1 MQTQDKDYGDRTHR
15 AYILAQRAKSLL
27 DAKQYEKAK
36 TIYLDACKLDPND
49 NSSSM
54 HNDFGLALQNLGD
67 IDGAIAQFKSAIDM
81 KQNPEI
87 PTFNLAA
94 CYFNTGKL
102 AEAKDCLAQF
112 IKGFPDSSKVSEAKR
127 LLADLNNEPS
137 DADPLTETKS
147 ITETKP
153 TATIPDILADTSSD
167 KPVAPPKPTTLPGD
181 PLLVSTSDDD
191 QSSQNDSKSL
201 PSKEASDTNNNI
213 VEASEAPPAFPESE
227 KGSHADYLNN
237 IIANGVCRWP
247 KESMP
252 LKVYIADGAN
262 VKRYK
267 PQYRDYM
274 IRSFDEWCR
283 ASEAKL
289 SWKLVEH
296 EKDAN
301 IVCTWVSNK
310 EGFKLHKFSEQG
322 ETHLDAPPQANK
334 ERRIHSAT
342 IQICTVNLFGVM
354 KLKDN
359 DVISVCRHEAGHSL
373 GLNGHSPHPGD
384 VMYSTK
390 FSATIFVPVPVT
402 ICPEMKLTARDKAT
416 ISRLYASYP
425 RRMASAN

>member
-1 MQTQDKDYGDRTHR
+1 M
-15 AYILAQRAKSLL
+15 S
-27 DAKQYEKAK
+27 
-36 TIYLDACKLDPND
+36 
-49 NSSSM
+49 
-54 HNDFGLALQNLGD
+54 
-67 IDGAIAQFKSAIDM
+67 
-81 KQNPEI
+81 
-87 PTFNLAA
+87 
-94 CYFNTGKL
+94 
-102 AEAKDCLAQF
+102 EAKDCLAQF

-137 DADPLTETKS
+137 DADPLTETKP
-147 ITETKP
+147 IAETKP
-153 TATIPDILADTSSD
+153 TPAIPDILADASSD
-167 KPVAPPKPTTLPGD
+167 KPAAPPKSTTLAGD
-181 PLLVSTSDDD
+181 PLLVPTSDDE
-191 QSSQNDSKSL
+191 QSSQAASKSS
-201 PSKEASDTNNNI
+201 PSTEGSDNI

-227 KGSHADYLNN
+227 KGNHADYLNN
-237 IIANGVCRWP
+237 IIANGVCRWT

-289 SWKLVEH
+289 SWKLVDH

-310 EGFKLHKFSEQG
+310 DSFKLHKFSEQG
-322 ETHLDAPPQANK
+322 ETHLDAPAQANK
-334 ERRIHSAT
+334 ERRIRSAT

-359 DVISVCRHEAGHSL
+359 DMISVCRHEAGHSL

-402 ICPEMKLTARDKAT
+402 ICPEMKLSGRDKAT

-425 RRMASAN
+425 RQMASAR